1 MEYTQRIQT
10 LCTDQPFYCLKTG
23 SRCRGS
29 VFACPALRHGFHS
42 TVHSETFY
50 IKSLHTFRVT
60 IYLLSLHDPHC
71 GSSSSIS
78 KVSLNQLAVKQLL
91 DKKWPINMIAS
102 PKSFP
107 PEQVAKYPT
116 VLCWY
121 LSDFL
126 GVLIFFFF
134 KSHMVRM
141 FGNVRKD
148 LFFLS
153 LTAKHDR
160 PRACCRLG
168 TRSFFVIVRWQR
180 VDKMKVRNSYK

>member
-1 MEYTQRIQT
+1 
-10 LCTDQPFYCLKTG
+10 
-23 SRCRGS
+23 
-29 VFACPALRHGFHS
+29 
-42 TVHSETFY
+42 
-50 IKSLHTFRVT
+50 
-60 IYLLSLHDPHC
+60 
-71 GSSSSIS
+71 
-78 KVSLNQLAVKQLL
+78 
-91 DKKWPINMIAS
+91 MIAS

-168 TRSFFVIVRWQR
+168 THSFFVLVRWQR
-180 VDKMKVRNSYK
+180 VDKMKVRNSYKWGNRGKVRKKTCAKIRAIRKSFAWPSFVDLRQSEACELHSLPHAGEYGVFNNCTVASWRKG